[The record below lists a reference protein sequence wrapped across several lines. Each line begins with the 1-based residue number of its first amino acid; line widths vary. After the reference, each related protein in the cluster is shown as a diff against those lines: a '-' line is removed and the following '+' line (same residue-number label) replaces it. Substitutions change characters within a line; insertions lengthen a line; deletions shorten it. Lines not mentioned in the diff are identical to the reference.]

1 MSTEI
6 EVVRE
11 GEILHVWMNRPEKRN
26 ALNQE
31 LLEGIADVFT
41 SVATDYRVRA
51 VVLGGRG
58 RSFCAG
64 VDLTEVPG
72 AERLSPESDA
82 GGRERRHLSQMG
94 LRAVRAVK
102 ECEVPTVARIQGH
115 AIGGGALVA
124 VACDFRVMADDAVI
138 SIPEIDLAIP
148 LTWGGTPLLIAEVG
162 AARARELIMLG
173 DRIVAD
179 DAVRIGLAHRAVSP
193 DDLDR
198 EASGLAGRLAA
209 KAETAMH
216 MTKTQFRAYESLAR
230 LGDVSEADGD
240 MLQGAIRAAG
250 AGGRFPP

>member
-1 MSTEI
+1 MSAEI
-6 EVVRE
+6 EVVRV
-11 GEILHVWMNRPEKRN
+11 GGILHVWLNRPEKRN
-26 ALNQE
+26 ALNRV
-31 LLEGIADVFT
+31 LLEGIEDVFT
-41 SVATDYRVRA
+41 SVATDYGVRA

-138 SIPEIDLAIP
+138 SIPEIDLSIP

-198 EASGLAGRLAA
+198 EASDLASRLAA

-216 MTKTQFRAYESLAR
+216 MTKTQFRAYQSLAW

-240 MLQGAIRAAG
+240 MLQSSIRAAG
-250 AGGRFPP
+250 AAGWFPL